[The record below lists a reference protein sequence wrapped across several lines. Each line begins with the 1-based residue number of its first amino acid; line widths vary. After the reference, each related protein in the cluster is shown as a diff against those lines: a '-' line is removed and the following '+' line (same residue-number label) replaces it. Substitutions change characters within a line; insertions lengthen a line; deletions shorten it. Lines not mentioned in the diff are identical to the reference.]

1 MQSPPTKTLAKYEI
15 IDLLLNIPD
24 FNINQRNKAGL
35 TILNCALMKRDFKS
49 LVMIFSF
56 PNLELNHEDF
66 EKSLQAAEDV
76 DNLIQEC
83 HIAQKMK
90 GYNYSDVVDFLME
103 VKKRIQRLSRRFGRK
118 KGRGF

>member
-1 MQSPPTKTLAKYEI
+1 M
-15 IDLLLNIPD
+15 
-24 FNINQRNKAGL
+24 
-35 TILNCALMKRDFKS
+35 
-49 LVMIFSF
+49 
-56 PNLELNHEDF
+56 
-66 EKSLQAAEDV
+66 
-76 DNLIQEC
+76 IQEC